1 MPWMPEVFTAPIA
14 EARRVQEEGEAT
26 GTNDAVPCY
35 EGSYNGTGGY
45 AQCLERVILG
55 VSGRGYAGSWIWTS
69 ENLPSPTLDE

>member
-35 EGSYNGTGGY
+35 EGSYKRYRGLCGVPGAGDSGGIG
-45 AQCLERVILG
+45 AGLCRILDMDFRKSTFPYVG
-55 VSGRGYAGSWIWTS
+55 
-69 ENLPSPTLDE
+69 